1 MKYFI
6 HPDQLASLCE
16 KQTIRAN
23 YEANLVYQ
31 WLKLPCLTYCKPKG
45 LLTHEDLFCLA
56 FQFLDFLKQHR
67 DFSNCLLHSELQ
79 CIPYEIAQHLD
90 KFSGNSRQCN
100 EEKMFAI
107 RTLYQ
112 LLLMV
117 EASDDDM
124 DQYHLENSLTCNIF
138 KVFRNCVK
146 EYVQSMITD
155 VDHILTVRSPIYQQS
170 SKIMS
175 DPDFCEAKEPNLID
189 YIGGYMASPQ
199 RISEEILSGI
209 SPTAQPSETKPQEDT
224 PELARLREELK
235 QKDEQIKDLQ
245 EQLDTFVIPE
255 KGSIK
260 INSTCKGKIVA
271 LLSAMFYAH
280 FFSGD
285 QLSDRDQVVG
295 HILKYGFHYKNTWI
309 SGTLG
314 QYENNGGSIEELRS
328 ILNQALD
335 EMPYIRKEKKKK

>member
-6 HPDQLASLCE
+6 HPDKLASLCE

-79 CIPYEIAQHLD
+79 CIPYEIARHWD
-90 KFSGNSRQCN
+90 KFSGDSHQCN
-100 EEKMFAI
+100 VEKLLAI

-112 LLLMV
+112 LLQMV

-124 DQYHLENSLTCNIF
+124 DQYNLEKSLTCNIF
-138 KVFRNCVK
+138 KIFPNNSK

-155 VDHILTVRSPIYQQS
+155 IDNILTVRSPIYRRSVEILS
-170 SKIMS
+170 SADYDEI
-175 DPDFCEAKEPNLID
+175 EEPNLID

-209 SPTAQPSETKPQEDT
+209 SPTAQPSETKPKEDT
-224 PELARLREELK
+224 LELARLREELK

-260 INSTCKGKIVA
+260 ISSTCKGKIVA

-285 QLSDRDQVVG
+285 KISGRDQVVG

-309 SGTLG
+309 SETLG
-314 QYENNGGSIEELRS
+314 QYENNGGSMEELRS
-328 ILNQALD
+328 ILNQALG